1 MGMAMKKHHKSTIEQ
16 AQRIMTIVDRYYEP
30 GNHRRSYRVVWDR
43 YVRTIYPM
51 TFRSFQNYLRIARAQ
66 EEDKSPPDALAYSL
80 FDFWDAQH
88 DRLGRVKP

>member
-1 MGMAMKKHHKSTIEQ
+1 MAKRHHKSTIEQ

-51 TFRSFQNYLRIARAQ
+51 TFRSFQNYLRIAREASQ
-66 EEDKSPPDALAYSL
+66 VDQPKPDALAYSL